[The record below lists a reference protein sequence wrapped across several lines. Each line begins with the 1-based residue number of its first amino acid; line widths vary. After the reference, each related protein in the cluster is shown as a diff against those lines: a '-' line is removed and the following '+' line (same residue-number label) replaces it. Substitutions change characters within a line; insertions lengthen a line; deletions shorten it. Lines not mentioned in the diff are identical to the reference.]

1 VTLVAAVRVMWIIEE
16 HHTTTWER
24 NKVAAIRLF
33 ENCAVEHKFRLA
45 MNNHSP
51 SKCHNVMEA
60 LRRTGEIV
68 RGGYNR
74 SAACR
79 LSLKQIHDLLLRCW
93 VNASNRL
100 VEEIEEWIS
109 RKGSCQEDSTS
120 LPAGELTDLATCQVE
135 HVNSLQG
142 ICHRVSIN
150 AAWAAKWAKRRG
162 APHHDHL
169 IDRDGEAPVHLLG
182 LRHVGNALR
191 MLTHGR
197 AKHVDAATPW
207 LHEPGDAFDQRGLS
221 ATIRSKDCRE

>member
-1 VTLVAAVRVMWIIEE
+1 VTLVAAVRVMWVIEE
-16 HHTTTWER
+16 HHAATWER
-24 NKVAAIRLF
+24 NKVTAIRLF

-60 LRRTGEIV
+60 LRRTSEIV

-100 VEEIEEWIS
+100 VEQIKERIS
-109 RKGSCQEDSTS
+109 RKGPCQEDASS

-150 AAWAAKWAKRRG
+150 AAWAAKWAKG
-162 APHHDHL
+162 WSAPHHHHL
-169 IDRDGEAPVHLLG
+169 ID
-182 LRHVGNALR
+182 
-191 MLTHGR
+191 
-197 AKHVDAATPW
+197 
-207 LHEPGDAFDQRGLS
+207 
-221 ATIRSKDCRE
+221 